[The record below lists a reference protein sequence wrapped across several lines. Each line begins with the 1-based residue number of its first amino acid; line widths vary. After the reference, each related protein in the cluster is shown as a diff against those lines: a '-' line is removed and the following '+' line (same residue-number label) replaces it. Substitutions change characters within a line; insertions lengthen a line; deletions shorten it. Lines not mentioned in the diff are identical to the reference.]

1 MIQSSEAMIY
11 VPELNSSAVTCMSY
25 NNHNEH
31 TSTRVA
37 YTQYTLLMQAHA
49 FAHVV
54 KSVTLHKRCT
64 RKKVKFHSVFY

>member
-11 VPELNSSAVTCMSY
+11 VPELNLSAVTCMSY

-49 FAHVV
+49 FARGQICDLAQ
-54 KSVTLHKRCT
+54 KMYEEESEI
-64 RKKVKFHSVFY
+64 S